1 MKRMEFKEFIKPS
14 IEGGFVKLFFLF
26 TSLMLFA
33 GFSFY
38 TGAIV
43 EGVAFVTFL
52 NVLLAFTISRELK
65 GNNKQSK

>member
-1 MKRMEFKEFIKPS
+1 MKFKEFIKPS
-14 IEGGFVKLFFLF
+14 IEGGFIKLFFLF
-26 TSLMLFA
+26 TFLMLFA

-52 NVLLAFTISRELK
+52 NFLLAFTISREIN
-65 GNNKQSK
+65 GNTKQS